1 MLTPYMEKKGKK
13 GISTFS
19 AQITSTVSVA
29 LVLLLLGIISMLGIA
44 ARSITTEIRENM
56 GFSVILSDTVT
67 VNNVNSLKKQF
78 STSPGVSGIIY
89 FSPEDALQKWQE
101 ETGEDLVKVLGV
113 NPLPGEIEVKVKARY
128 ASTDSIAKMIAPLK
142 KLPYVSEV
150 SVHSDMVDSINH
162 NIKSIVLVLT
172 IVAAALLFISFALI
186 NNTVRLTVYSR
197 RFLIHTM
204 KLVGAT
210 GGFIRRP
217 IINSNMLSGL
227 IAAIIADLLL
237 AGALFY
243 LHSADRVIASAVPWE
258 EAAWVFGGI
267 IIIGIAICSIASL
280 FATNKFLRSD
290 YDDMFK

>member
-1 MLTPYMEKKGKK
+1 MEKKGKK

-56 GFSVILSDTVT
+56 GFSVIFSDTAT
-67 VNNVNSLKKQF
+67 VNNVNSLKKHF

-101 ETGEDLVKVLGV
+101 ETGEDLVKVLGI
-113 NPLPGEIEVKVKARY
+113 NPLPGELEVKVKARY
-128 ASTDSIAKMIAPLK
+128 ASTDSINSMIAPLK
-142 KLPYVSEV
+142 KLPYVSEI

-162 NIKSIVLVLT
+162 NIKSIALILT

-227 IAAIIADLLL
+227 VAAIIADLLL

-243 LHSADRVIASAVPWE
+243 LHSADKVIAAALPWE
-258 EAAWVFGGI
+258 EAAWVFAGI
-267 IIIGIAICSIASL
+267 IVIGIAICSIASL
-280 FATNKFLRSD
+280 FATNKYLRSD

>member
-1 MLTPYMEKKGKK
+1 
-13 GISTFS
+13 
-19 AQITSTVSVA
+19 
-29 LVLLLLGIISMLGIA
+29 MLGIA

-56 GFSVILSDTVT
+56 GFSVIFSDTAT
-67 VNNVNSLKKQF
+67 VNNVNSLKKHF

-101 ETGEDLVKVLGV
+101 ETGEDLVKVLGI
-113 NPLPGEIEVKVKARY
+113 NPLPGELEVKVKARY
-128 ASTDSIAKMIAPLK
+128 ASTDSINSMIAPLK
-142 KLPYVSEV
+142 KLPYVSEI

-162 NIKSIVLVLT
+162 NIKSIALILT

-227 IAAIIADLLL
+227 VAAIIADLLL

-243 LHSADRVIASAVPWE
+243 LHSADKVIAAALPWE
-258 EAAWVFGGI
+258 EAAWVFAGI
-267 IIIGIAICSIASL
+267 IVIGIAICSIASL
-280 FATNKFLRSD
+280 FATNKYLRSD

>member
-1 MLTPYMEKKGKK
+1 MEKKGKK

-56 GFSVILSDTVT
+56 GFSVIFSDTAT
-67 VNNVNSLKKQF
+67 VNNVNSLKKHF
-78 STSPGVSGIIY
+78 STSPSVSGIIY

-101 ETGEDLVKVLGV
+101 ETGEDLVKVLGI
-113 NPLPGEIEVKVKARY
+113 NPLPGELEVKVKARY
-128 ASTDSIAKMIAPLK
+128 ASTDSINSMIAPLK
-142 KLPYVSEV
+142 KLPYVSEI

-162 NIKSIVLVLT
+162 NIKSIALILT

-227 IAAIIADLLL
+227 VAAIIADLLL

-243 LHSADRVIASAVPWE
+243 LHSADKVIAAALPWE
-258 EAAWVFGGI
+258 EAAWVFAGI
-267 IIIGIAICSIASL
+267 IVIGIAICSIASL
-280 FATNKFLRSD
+280 FATNKYLRSD